1 MPAVVYRVT
10 VIEACRMARAEL
22 ESLSQEIRRVVDRGV
37 PSLDGMERVKM
48 LRETAETLDS
58 LKIPIPPVLIDFDT
72 VEFLQFSTARK
83 RGPSRRERCDNVS
96 YALRSVG
103 EHAMSVKGMTIQ
115 FSVFNNTLENVIM
128 TLETLRFP
136 NMYGVVHD

>member
-1 MPAVVYRVT
+1 
-10 VIEACRMARAEL
+10 MARAEL
-22 ESLSQEIRRVVDRGV
+22 ESLSQDIRAVVDRGV
-37 PSLDGMERVKM
+37 PSLDGMERVRV
-48 LRETAETLDS
+48 LRDTADMMDS
-58 LKIPIPPVLIDFDT
+58 LKIPMPPASLDFDY
-72 VEFLQFSTARK
+72 VEFLQYRTTRK

-115 FSVFNNTLENVIM
+115 FSEFNNTLENVIM